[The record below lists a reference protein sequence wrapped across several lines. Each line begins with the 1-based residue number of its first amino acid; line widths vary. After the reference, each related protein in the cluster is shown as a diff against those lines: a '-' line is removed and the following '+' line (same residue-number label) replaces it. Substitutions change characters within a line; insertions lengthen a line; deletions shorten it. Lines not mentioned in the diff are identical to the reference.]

1 MPKAPKVGWRI
12 RAQYAVLLLLLI
24 ALLGAHRAAAQG
36 ELSNVL
42 VVAPDG
48 PYRSIVGALTAAPEG
63 ATIEVRSGVY
73 PGPLVID
80 KRVALIGVGDPPPVI
95 DGGGRGTVV
104 HIQAAGVRLRGF
116 VVRNSGDDLER
127 EESGVLVTAPDVLVE
142 DNRIVDVLFGIELK
156 NAPRGIVRHNLVQ
169 GKALP
174 VARRGDGIKLWYS
187 EGVLLEGNR
196 VEATRDVVLW
206 FSPNVTLRDNTIHDG
221 RYGVHTMYLDSG
233 RIEGNLLA
241 DNAVGAFLMYS
252 RGLEFIGNTVTRSR
266 GPSGYG
272 FGLKDVDGVV
282 ARDNLI
288 VNNHVGIYLDNSPRS
303 LDAQGLFERNVIAFN
318 DVGITL
324 LPMVQRNTFTRN
336 TFWENIEQVH
346 IQGGGQLRGNRW
358 AVAGRGNFWSDYTGY
373 DADGDGIGDLPY
385 RAESLFEDLMA
396 RQPTLRIYLLSPAAL
411 ALDLAARAFPVVKP
425 APKLVDPSPLM
436 QPELPAPT
444 LEALKA
450 NTSNQTNGL
459 LLMTGM
465 LLTALAAVVAF
476 GRRTVPPGNTMVVQE
491 ATAEA
496 QVGARSRASLQV
508 RAVTKRYGAVAA
520 LEEVSFDI
528 MPGEAVALWGPNGAG
543 KTTLIK
549 CLLGLVNYTGEIRLA
564 GLDARRQGKGVRARV
579 GYVPQ
584 EMAFHDMSVAETL
597 AFYARLKRV
606 GRDRVAAVLA
616 QTGLEAQV
624 DKPVSALSGG
634 MKQRLAL
641 AIALLA
647 DPSFL
652 VLDEPTANLDA
663 AGRAEFLALVS
674 ALKQRGVTILF
685 SSHRPE
691 EVEALA
697 DRVIVLQAGR
707 VVAEGLAAG
716 FTARLGLQTSVRLRL
731 AQPEALQAALTRLR
745 EEGLAARINGSGMLV
760 VTVCAGE
767 KARPIRALERAG
779 ITVADFEVEQNGH
792 HEYPGSGA

>member
-1 MPKAPKVGWRI
+1 MSRSPNQRRKRAGARYWGLGW
-12 RAQYAVLLLLLI
+12 ALALLL
-24 ALLGAHRAAAQG
+24 ALFWVSAAAAQSQSG
-36 ELSNVL
+36 DVL
-42 VVAPDG
+42 VVSPNG
-48 PYRSIVGALTAAPEG
+48 PYRTIAEALAAAPEG
-63 ATIEVRSGVY
+63 ATIEVRDGVY

-80 KRVALIGVGDPPPVI
+80 KRVTLVGVGDPPPVI

-116 VVRNSGDDLER
+116 VVRNSGNDLER
-127 EESGVLVTAPDVLVE
+127 EETGVLVTAPDVLVE
-142 DNRIVDVLFGIELK
+142 DNQIVDVLFGIELK
-156 NAPRGIVRHNLVQ
+156 NAPRSIVRRNLVR

-196 VEATRDVVLW
+196 VEAARDVVLW
-206 FSPNVTLRDNTIHDG
+206 FSPNTTLRGNTIRDG
-221 RYGVHTMYLDSG
+221 RYGIHTMYLDSG

-282 ARDNLI
+282 ARGNLI
-288 VNNHVGIYLDNSPRS
+288 VNNHVGIYLDNSPVS
-303 LDAQGLFERNVIAFN
+303 LDAQGLFEGNLIAFN

-324 LPMVQRNTFTRN
+324 LPMVQRNTFSGN
-336 TFWENIEQVH
+336 TFWENVEQVH
-346 IQGGGQLRGNRW
+346 IQGGGQLRGNLW

-396 RQPTLRIYLLSPAAL
+396 RQPALRIYLMSPAAL

-436 QPELPAPT
+436 RPALPTQT

-450 NTSNQTNGL
+450 NTSTQTNGW

-476 GRRTVPPGNTMVVQE
+476 GRRAALPETVRVAPAAP
-491 ATAEA
+491 AET
-496 QVGARSRASLQV
+496 RAGLEV

-520 LEEVSFDI
+520 LENVSFDI

-549 CLLGLVNYTGEIRLA
+549 CLLGLVSYTGEIRLA
-564 GLDARRQGKGVRARV
+564 GLDARRQGRQVRARV

-606 GRDRVAAVLA
+606 GRERVEAVLA

-641 AIALLA
+641 AVALLA
-647 DPSFL
+647 DPPFL

-663 AGRAEFLALVS
+663 AGRAEFLGLVS
-674 ALKQRGVTILF
+674 ALKRRGVTILF

-697 DRVIVLQAGR
+697 DRVIVLRAGR

-716 FTARLGLQTSVRLRL
+716 FTARLGLQTGVRLRL
-731 AQPEALQAALTRLR
+731 AQPELLQTALARLT
-745 EEGLAARINGSGMLV
+745 EDGLAARINGSGTLV
-760 VTVCAGE
+760 VTVGAGE
-767 KARPIRALERAG
+767 KARPIRTLERAG
-779 ITVADFEVEQNGH
+779 ITVTDFEVEQNGTY
-792 HEYPGSGA
+792 EYPGSGA

>member
-1 MPKAPKVGWRI
+1 MSRSPNQRRK
-12 RAQYAVLLLLLI
+12 RAGARYWGLGGVLALLL
-24 ALLGAHRAAAQG
+24 ALFWVNAAAAQG
-36 ELSNVL
+36 QSGDVL
-42 VVAPDG
+42 VVSPNG
-48 PYRSIVGALTAAPEG
+48 PYRTIAAALAAAPEG
-63 ATIEVRSGVY
+63 ATIEVRGGVY

-80 KRVALIGVGDPPPVI
+80 KRVTLVGVGDPPPVI

-104 HIQAAGVRLRGF
+104 HIRAAGVRLRGF

-127 EESGVLVTAPDVLVE
+127 EETGVLITAPDVLVE
-142 DNRIVDVLFGIELK
+142 DNHLVDVLFGIELK
-156 NAPRGIVRHNLVQ
+156 NAPRSIVRRNLVR

-196 VEATRDVVLW
+196 VEAARDVVLW
-206 FSPNVTLRDNTIHDG
+206 FSPNTTLRGNTIRDG

-288 VNNHVGIYLDNSPRS
+288 VNNHVGIYLDNSPVS
-303 LDAQGLFERNVIAFN
+303 LDAQGLFEGNLIAFN

-324 LPMVQRNTFTRN
+324 LPMVQRNTFSGN
-336 TFWENIEQVH
+336 TFWENVEQVH
-346 IQGGGQLRGNRW
+346 IQGGGQLRGNLW

-385 RAESLFEDLMA
+385 RAERLFEDLMA
-396 RQPTLRIYLLSPAAL
+396 RQPTLRIYLMSPAAL

-436 QPELPAPT
+436 RPALPTQT

-450 NTSNQTNGL
+450 NASTQTNGW

-476 GRRTVPPGNTMVVQE
+476 GRRAALPETVRAAP
-491 ATAEA
+491 TAPAETKA
-496 QVGARSRASLQV
+496 GLEV

-520 LEEVSFDI
+520 LEDVSFDI

-564 GLDARRQGKGVRARV
+564 GLDARRQGREVRARV

-606 GRDRVAAVLA
+606 GRERVEAVLA

-647 DPSFL
+647 DPPFL

-663 AGRAEFLALVS
+663 AGRAEFLGLVS
-674 ALKQRGVTILF
+674 ALKRRGVTILF

-697 DRVIVLQAGR
+697 DRVIVLRAGR

-716 FTARLGLQTSVRLRL
+716 FAARLGLQTGVRLRL
-731 AQPEALQAALTRLR
+731 AQPELLQAALARLT
-745 EEGLAARINGSGMLV
+745 EDGLAARINGSGTLV
-760 VTVCAGE
+760 VTVGAGE

-779 ITVADFEVEQNGH
+779 ITVTDFEVEQNGTY
-792 HEYPGSGA
+792 EYPGSGA

>member
-1 MPKAPKVGWRI
+1 MSRSPNQRRKRAGARYWGLGW
-12 RAQYAVLLLLLI
+12 ALALLL
-24 ALLGAHRAAAQG
+24 ALFWVSAAATQSQSG
-36 ELSNVL
+36 DVL
-42 VVAPDG
+42 VVSPNG
-48 PYRSIVGALTAAPEG
+48 PYRTIAEALAAAPEG
-63 ATIEVRSGVY
+63 ATIEVRGGVY

-80 KRVALIGVGDPPPVI
+80 KRVALVGVGDPPPVI

-116 VVRNSGDDLER
+116 VVRNSGDDLEH
-127 EESGVLVTAPDVLVE
+127 EETGVLVTAPDVLVE
-142 DNRIVDVLFGIELK
+142 DNQIVDVLFGIELK
-156 NAPRGIVRHNLVQ
+156 NAPRSIVRRNLVR

-196 VEATRDVVLW
+196 VEAARDVVLW
-206 FSPNVTLRDNTIHDG
+206 FSPNTTLRGNTIRDG

-233 RIEGNLLA
+233 RMEGNLLA

-288 VNNHVGIYLDNSPRS
+288 VNNHVGIYLDNSPVS

-324 LPMVQRNTFTRN
+324 LPMVQRNTFSGN
-336 TFWENIEQVH
+336 TFWENVEQVH
-346 IQGGGQLRGNRW
+346 IQGGGQLRGNLW
-358 AVAGRGNFWSDYTGY
+358 AVAGRGNFWSDYSGY

-396 RQPTLRIYLLSPAAL
+396 RQPTLRIYLMSPAAL

-436 QPELPAPT
+436 RPALPTQT
-444 LEALKA
+444 LEALQA
-450 NTSNQTNGL
+450 NTPTQTNGW
-459 LLMTGM
+459 LLMTGL

-476 GRRTVPPGNTMVVQE
+476 GRRAALPETVRVAPAAP
-491 ATAEA
+491 AETKA
-496 QVGARSRASLQV
+496 GLEV

-520 LEEVSFDI
+520 LENASFDI

-549 CLLGLVNYTGEIRLA
+549 CLLGLVSYTGEIRLA
-564 GLDARRQGKGVRARV
+564 GLDARRQGRQVRARV

-584 EMAFHDMSVAETL
+584 EIAFHDMSVAETL

-606 GRDRVAAVLA
+606 GRERVDAVLA

-647 DPSFL
+647 DPPFL

-663 AGRAEFLALVS
+663 AGRAEFLGLVS
-674 ALKQRGVTILF
+674 ALKRRGVTILF

-697 DRVIVLQAGR
+697 DRVIVLRAGR

-716 FTARLGLQTSVRLRL
+716 FTARLGLQTSMRLRL
-731 AQPEALQAALTRLR
+731 AQPEALQTALARLT
-745 EEGLAARINGSGMLV
+745 EDGLAAQINGSGALV
-760 VTVCAGE
+760 VTVGAGE
-767 KARPIRALERAG
+767 KARPIRTLERAG
-779 ITVADFEVEQNGH
+779 ITVTDFEVEQNGTY
-792 HEYPGSGA
+792 EYPGSGA

>member
-1 MPKAPKVGWRI
+1 MFRSPKVGW
-12 RAQYAVLLLLLI
+12 ALALLL
-24 ALLGAHRAAAQG
+24 ALFWVGTAAAQG
-36 ELSNVL
+36 QSGDVL
-42 VVAPDG
+42 VVSPSG
-48 PYRSIVGALTAAPEG
+48 PYRTIAEALAAAQDG
-63 ATIEVRSGVY
+63 DTIEVRSGVY
-73 PGPLVID
+73 PGPLVVD

-116 VVRNSGDDLER
+116 VVRNSGDNLER
-127 EESGVLVTAPDVLVE
+127 EETGVLVTAPDVLVE
-142 DNRIVDVLFGIELK
+142 DNQIVDVLFGIELK
-156 NAPRGIVRHNLVQ
+156 NAPRGVVRHNLVR
-169 GKALP
+169 GKTLP
-174 VARRGDGIKLWYS
+174 IARRGDGIKLWYS

-206 FSPNVTLRDNTIHDG
+206 FSPNTTLRGNIIRDG

-233 RIEGNLLA
+233 RIEANLLA
-241 DNAVGAFLMYS
+241 DNTVGAFLMYS

-272 FGLKDVDGVV
+272 FGLKDVDDVV

-288 VNNHVGIYLDNSPRS
+288 VNNHVGIYLDNSPVS
-303 LDAQGLFERNVIAFN
+303 LDAQGLFEGNVIAFN

-324 LPMVQRNTFTRN
+324 LPMVQRNTFSGN
-336 TFWENIEQVH
+336 TFWENVEQVH
-346 IQGGGQLRGNRW
+346 IQGGGQLRGNLW

-396 RQPTLRIYLLSPAAL
+396 RQPTLRIYLMSPAAL

-436 QPELPAPT
+436 RPALPT
-444 LEALKA
+444 QTVEALKA
-450 NTSNQTNGL
+450 DMSTGTNGW

-465 LLTALAAVVAF
+465 LFTALATVVAF
-476 GRRTVPPGNTMVVQE
+476 GRRAALLE
-491 ATAEA
+491 IARATQAAAAETKA
-496 QVGARSRASLQV
+496 GLEV

-520 LEEVSFDI
+520 LEDVSLQVT
-528 MPGEAVALWGPNGAG
+528 PGEAVALWGPNGAG

-564 GLDARRQGKGVRARV
+564 GLDARRQGRQVRARV

-584 EMAFHDMSVAETL
+584 EMAFHDMTVAETL

-606 GRDRVAAVLA
+606 GHDRVEAVLA

-624 DKPVSALSGG
+624 DKPVSTLSGG

-647 DPSFL
+647 DPPFL

-707 VVAEGLAAG
+707 VVAQSPAAG
-716 FTARLGLQTSVRLRL
+716 FSARLGLQTSVRLRL
-731 AQPEALQAALTRLR
+731 AQPELLQAALACLT
-745 EEGLAARINGSGMLV
+745 ESGLAARINGSGILV
-760 VTVCAGE
+760 VTVGAGE

-779 ITVADFEVEQNGH
+779 ITVADFEVEQNGYY
-792 HEYPGSGA
+792 EYPGSSA

>member
-1 MPKAPKVGWRI
+1 MSRSPNQRRK
-12 RAQYAVLLLLLI
+12 RAGARYWGLGGVLALLL
-24 ALLGAHRAAAQG
+24 ALFWVNAAAAQG
-36 ELSNVL
+36 QSGDVL
-42 VVAPDG
+42 VVSPNG
-48 PYRSIVGALTAAPEG
+48 PYRTIAAALAAAPEG
-63 ATIEVRSGVY
+63 ATIEVRGGVY

-80 KRVALIGVGDPPPVI
+80 KRVTLVGVGDPPPVI

-104 HIQAAGVRLRGF
+104 HIRAAGVRLRGF

-127 EESGVLVTAPDVLVE
+127 EETGVLITAPDVLVE
-142 DNRIVDVLFGIELK
+142 DNHLVDVLFGIELK
-156 NAPRGIVRHNLVQ
+156 NAPRSIVRRNLVR

-196 VEATRDVVLW
+196 VEAARDVVLW
-206 FSPNVTLRDNTIHDG
+206 FSPNTTLRGNTIRDG

-288 VNNHVGIYLDNSPRS
+288 VNNHVGIYLDNSPVS
-303 LDAQGLFERNVIAFN
+303 LDAQGLFEGNLIAFN

-324 LPMVQRNTFTRN
+324 LPMVQRNTFSGN
-336 TFWENIEQVH
+336 TFWENVEQVH
-346 IQGGGQLRGNRW
+346 IQGGGQLRGNLW

-385 RAESLFEDLMA
+385 RAERLFEDLMA
-396 RQPTLRIYLLSPAAL
+396 RQPTLRIYLMSPAAL

-436 QPELPAPT
+436 RPALPTQT

-450 NTSNQTNGL
+450 NASTQTNGW

-476 GRRTVPPGNTMVVQE
+476 GRRAALPETVRAAP
-491 ATAEA
+491 TAPAETKA
-496 QVGARSRASLQV
+496 GLEV

-520 LEEVSFDI
+520 LEDVSFDI

-564 GLDARRQGKGVRARV
+564 GLDARRQGREVRARV

-597 AFYARLKRV
+597 AFLRAPEGV
-606 GRDRVAAVLA
+606 GRERVEAVLA

-647 DPSFL
+647 DPPFL

-663 AGRAEFLALVS
+663 AGRAEFLGLVS
-674 ALKQRGVTILF
+674 ALKRRGVTILF

-697 DRVIVLQAGR
+697 DRVIVLRAGR

-716 FTARLGLQTSVRLRL
+716 FAARLGLQTGVRLRL
-731 AQPEALQAALTRLR
+731 AQPELLQAALARLT
-745 EEGLAARINGSGMLV
+745 EDGLAARINGSGTLV
-760 VTVCAGE
+760 VTVGAGE

-779 ITVADFEVEQNGH
+779 ITVTDFEVEQNGTY
-792 HEYPGSGA
+792 EYPGSGA

>member
-1 MPKAPKVGWRI
+1 MFRSPKVGW
-12 RAQYAVLLLLLI
+12 ALALLL
-24 ALLGAHRAAAQG
+24 ALFWVGTAAAQG
-36 ELSNVL
+36 QSGDVL
-42 VVAPDG
+42 VVSPSG
-48 PYRSIVGALTAAPEG
+48 PYRTIAEALAAAQDG
-63 ATIEVRSGVY
+63 DTIEVRSGVY
-73 PGPLVID
+73 PGPLVVD

-116 VVRNSGDDLER
+116 VVRNSGDNLER
-127 EESGVLVTAPDVLVE
+127 EETGVLVTAPDVLVE
-142 DNRIVDVLFGIELK
+142 DNQIVDVLFGIELK
-156 NAPRGIVRHNLVQ
+156 NAPRGVVRHNLVR
-169 GKALP
+169 GKTLP
-174 VARRGDGIKLWYS
+174 IARRGDGIKLWYS

-206 FSPNVTLRDNTIHDG
+206 FSPNTTLRGNIIRDG

-233 RIEGNLLA
+233 RIEANLLA
-241 DNAVGAFLMYS
+241 DNTVGAFLMYS

-266 GPSGYG
+266 SPSGYG
-272 FGLKDVDGVV
+272 FGLKDVDDVV

-288 VNNHVGIYLDNSPRS
+288 INNHVGIYLDNSPVS
-303 LDAQGLFERNVIAFN
+303 LDAQGLFEGNVIAFN

-324 LPMVQRNTFTRN
+324 LPMVQRNTFSGN
-336 TFWENIEQVH
+336 TFWENVEQVH
-346 IQGGGQLRGNRW
+346 IQGGGQLRGNLW

-396 RQPTLRIYLLSPAAL
+396 RQPTLRIYLMSPAAL

-436 QPELPAPT
+436 RPALPT
-444 LEALKA
+444 QTVEALKA
-450 NTSNQTNGL
+450 DMSTGTNGW

-465 LLTALAAVVAF
+465 LFTALATVVAF
-476 GRRTVPPGNTMVVQE
+476 GRRAALLE
-491 ATAEA
+491 IARATQAAAAETKA
-496 QVGARSRASLQV
+496 GLEV

-520 LEEVSFDI
+520 LEDVSLQVT
-528 MPGEAVALWGPNGAG
+528 PGEAVALWGPNGAG

-564 GLDARRQGKGVRARV
+564 GLDARRQGRQVRARV

-584 EMAFHDMSVAETL
+584 EMAFHDMTVAETL

-606 GRDRVAAVLA
+606 GHDRVEAVLA

-624 DKPVSALSGG
+624 DKPVSTLSGG

-647 DPSFL
+647 DPPFL

-707 VVAEGLAAG
+707 VVAQSPAAG
-716 FTARLGLQTSVRLRL
+716 FSARLGLQTSVRLRL
-731 AQPEALQAALTRLR
+731 AQPELLQAALACLT
-745 EEGLAARINGSGMLV
+745 ESGLAARINGSGILV
-760 VTVCAGE
+760 VTVGAGE

-779 ITVADFEVEQNGH
+779 ITVADFEVEQNGYY
-792 HEYPGSGA
+792 EYPGSSA

>member
-1 MPKAPKVGWRI
+1 MPRSPKAGWI
-12 RAQYAVLLLLLI
+12 LVLLI
-24 ALLGAHRAAAQG
+24 ALIWTNTAVAQS
-36 ELSNVL
+36 LSGDVL
-42 VVAPDG
+42 VVSPNG
-48 PYRSIVGALTAAPEG
+48 PYRTITEALALAQDG
-63 ATIEVRSGVY
+63 DTIEVRGGVY
-73 PGPLVID
+73 PGPLVVD
-80 KRVALIGVGDPPPVI
+80 KRVTLVGVGDPPPEI

-104 HIQAAGVRLRGF
+104 HIQAAGAGLRGF

-127 EESGVLVTAPDVLVE
+127 EETGVLVTAPEVLVE
-142 DNRIVDVLFGIELK
+142 DNQIVDVLFGIELK
-156 NAPRGIVRHNLVQ
+156 NAPRGVVRRNLVR

-187 EGVLLEGNR
+187 DGVLLEANR
-196 VEATRDVVLW
+196 VEAARDVVLW
-206 FSPNVTLRDNTIHDG
+206 FSPNIILRGNIIRDG

-288 VNNHVGIYLDNSPRS
+288 VNNHVGIYLDNSPVS
-303 LDAQGLFERNVIAFN
+303 LDAQGLFERNLIAFN

-324 LPMVQRNTFTRN
+324 LPMVQRNTFSGN
-336 TFWENIEQVH
+336 TFWENVEQVH
-346 IQGGGQLRGNRW
+346 IQGGGQLRGNLW

-396 RQPTLRIYLLSPAAL
+396 RQPTLRIYLMSPAAL

-436 QPELPAPT
+436 RPALPTQT

-450 NTSNQTNGL
+450 NTSTQTNGW

-465 LLTALAAVVAF
+465 LLTALATVVAF
-476 GRRTVPPGNTMVVQE
+476 GRHAALPETMRVAPA
-491 ATAEA
+491 ATAETKA
-496 QVGARSRASLQV
+496 GLEV

-520 LEEVSFDI
+520 LEGVSLDVA
-528 MPGEAVALWGPNGAG
+528 PGEAVALWGPNGAG

-564 GLDARRQGKGVRARV
+564 GLDARRQGKQVRARV

-584 EMAFHDMSVAETL
+584 ETAFHDMNVAETL

-606 GRDRVAAVLA
+606 GRNRVEAVLA
-616 QTGLEAQV
+616 QTGLEAQLS
-624 DKPVSALSGG
+624 KPVSALSGG

-641 AIALLA
+641 AVALLA
-647 DPSFL
+647 DPPFL

-707 VVAEGLAAG
+707 VVAEGPAAG
-716 FTARLGLQTSVRLRL
+716 FTARLGLQTSLRLRL
-731 AQPEALQAALTRLR
+731 AQPDSLQAALARLT
-745 EEGLAARINGSGMLV
+745 EEGLIARINGSGALV
-760 VTVCAGE
+760 VTVGAGE

-779 ITVADFEVEQNGH
+779 ITVTDFEVEQNGTY
-792 HEYPGSGA
+792 EYPGSGA

>member
-1 MPKAPKVGWRI
+1 MSRSPNQRRK
-12 RAQYAVLLLLLI
+12 RAGARYWGLGGVLALLL
-24 ALLGAHRAAAQG
+24 ALFWVNAAAAQG
-36 ELSNVL
+36 QSGDVL
-42 VVAPDG
+42 VVSPNG
-48 PYRSIVGALTAAPEG
+48 PYRTIAAALAAAPEG
-63 ATIEVRSGVY
+63 ATIEVRGGVY

-80 KRVALIGVGDPPPVI
+80 KRVTLVGVGDPPPVI

-104 HIQAAGVRLRGF
+104 HIRAAGVRLRGF

-127 EESGVLVTAPDVLVE
+127 EETGVLITAPDVLVE
-142 DNRIVDVLFGIELK
+142 DNHLVDVLFGIELK
-156 NAPRGIVRHNLVQ
+156 NAPRSIVRRNLVR

-196 VEATRDVVLW
+196 VEAARDVVLW
-206 FSPNVTLRDNTIHDG
+206 FSPNTTLRGNTIRDG

-288 VNNHVGIYLDNSPRS
+288 VNNHVGIYLDNSPVS
-303 LDAQGLFERNVIAFN
+303 LDAQGLFEGNLIAFN

-324 LPMVQRNTFTRN
+324 LPMVQRNTFSGN
-336 TFWENIEQVH
+336 TFWENVEQVH
-346 IQGGGQLRGNRW
+346 IQGGGQLRGNLW

-385 RAESLFEDLMA
+385 RAERLFEDLMA
-396 RQPTLRIYLLSPAAL
+396 RQPTLRIYLMSPAAL

-436 QPELPAPT
+436 RPALPTQT

-450 NTSNQTNGL
+450 NASTQTNGW

-476 GRRTVPPGNTMVVQE
+476 GRRAALPETVRAAP
-491 ATAEA
+491 TAPAETKA
-496 QVGARSRASLQV
+496 GLEV

-520 LEEVSFDI
+520 LEDVSFDI

-564 GLDARRQGKGVRARV
+564 GLDARRQGREVRARV

-597 AFYARLKRV
+597 AFLRAPEAR
-606 GRDRVAAVLA
+606 G
-616 QTGLEAQV
+616 
-624 DKPVSALSGG
+624 P
-634 MKQRLAL
+634 
-641 AIALLA
+641 
-647 DPSFL
+647 
-652 VLDEPTANLDA
+652 
-663 AGRAEFLALVS
+663 RA
-674 ALKQRGVTILF
+674 RG
-685 SSHRPE
+685 SCPG
-691 EVEALA
+691 A
-697 DRVIVLQAGR
+697 DRAG
-707 VVAEGLAAG
+707 GAG
-716 FTARLGLQTSVRLRL
+716 G
-731 AQPEALQAALTRLR
+731 
-745 EEGLAARINGSGMLV
+745 
-760 VTVCAGE
+760 
-767 KARPIRALERAG
+767 
-779 ITVADFEVEQNGH
+779 
-792 HEYPGSGA
+792 

>member
-1 MPKAPKVGWRI
+1 MSRSPKVRW
-12 RAQYAVLLLLLI
+12 VLALLI
-24 ALLGAHRAAAQG
+24 ALVGAHSATAQVG
-36 ELSNVL
+36 PSNTL
-42 VVAPDG
+42 VVSPDG
-48 PYRSIVGALTAAPEG
+48 PYRTIAQALAAAPEG
-63 ATIEVRSGVY
+63 TTIEVHGGVY

-80 KRVALIGVGDPPPVI
+80 KRVALVGVGDPPPVI

-104 HIQAAGVRLRGF
+104 HIQAAGVHLRGF
-116 VVRNSGDDLER
+116 VVRNSGDNLER
-127 EESGVLVTAPDVLVE
+127 EESGVLVTAAAVLVE
-142 DNRIVDVLFGIELK
+142 DNQVVDVLFGIELK
-156 NAPRGIVRHNLVQ
+156 NAPRGIVRRNLVR

-196 VEATRDVVLW
+196 VEGTRDVVLW
-206 FSPNVTLRDNTIHDG
+206 FSPNTTLRGNLIRDG
-221 RYGVHTMYLDSG
+221 RYGIHTMYLDSG

-241 DNAVGAFLMYS
+241 DNAVGVFLMYS

-272 FGLKDVDGVV
+272 FGLKDVDDVV
-282 ARDNLI
+282 ARHNLI
-288 VNNHVGIYLDNSPRS
+288 VNNHVGIYLDNSPVS
-303 LDAQGLFERNVIAFN
+303 LDAQGLFEGNVIAFN
-318 DVGITL
+318 DVGLTL
-324 LPMVQRNTFTRN
+324 LPMVQRNTFSGN

-346 IQGGGQLRGNRW
+346 IQGGGQLRGNLW
-358 AVAGRGNFWSDYTGY
+358 AVAGRGNFWSDYAGY

-396 RQPTLRIYLLSPAAL
+396 RQPTLRIYLMSPAAL
-411 ALDLAARAFPVVKP
+411 ALDLAARAFPVVRP
-425 APKLVDPSPLM
+425 TPKLVDPSPLM
-436 QPELPAPT
+436 RPALPALA
-444 LEALKA
+444 LEALQA
-450 NTSNQTNGL
+450 NGSTRTNGL

-476 GRRTVPPGNTMVVQE
+476 GRRAALPEMTVG
-491 ATAEA
+491 A
-496 QVGARSRASLQV
+496 QVIAPSQETTAKANAGLEV

-520 LEEVSFDI
+520 LEEVSLEVV
-528 MPGEAVALWGPNGAG
+528 PGEAVALWGPNGAG

-549 CLLGLVNYTGEIRLA
+549 CLLGLVSYTGEIRLA
-564 GLDARRQGKGVRARV
+564 GLDARRQGRGVRARV

-597 AFYARLKRV
+597 AFYAHLKRV

-616 QTGLEAQV
+616 QTGLETQV
-624 DKPVSALSGG
+624 AKPVSALSGG

-674 ALKQRGVTILF
+674 ALKRRGVTILF

-707 VVAEGLAAG
+707 VVAEGPAAG

-731 AQPEALQAALTRLR
+731 TQPELLQAALTRLT
-745 EEGLAARINGSGMLV
+745 EEGLTARINGSGMLV
-760 VTVCAGE
+760 VTVRAGE

-779 ITVADFEVEQNGH
+779 IAVADFEVEQNGH
-792 HEYPGSGA
+792 YEYPGSGA

>member
-1 MPKAPKVGWRI
+1 MSRSPNQRRKRAGARYWGLGW
-12 RAQYAVLLLLLI
+12 ALALLL
-24 ALLGAHRAAAQG
+24 ALFWVSAAATQSQSG
-36 ELSNVL
+36 DVL
-42 VVAPDG
+42 VVSPNG
-48 PYRSIVGALTAAPEG
+48 PYRTIAEALAAAPEG
-63 ATIEVRSGVY
+63 ATIEVRGGVY

-127 EESGVLVTAPDVLVE
+127 EDAGVLVTAPDVLVE
-142 DNRIVDVLFGIELK
+142 DNRVVDVLFGIELK
-156 NAPRGIVRHNLVQ
+156 NAPRGIVRRNLVQ

-174 VARRGDGIKLWYS
+174 LARRGDGIKLWYS

-196 VEATRDVVLW
+196 VETTRDVLLW
-206 FSPNVTLRDNTIHDG
+206 FSPNITLRDSIIRDG

-272 FGLKDVDGVV
+272 LGLKDVDGVV
-282 ARDNLI
+282 VRDNLF

-324 LPMVQRNTFTRN
+324 LPMVQRNTFSGN
-336 TFWENIEQVH
+336 TFWENVEQVH
-346 IQGGGQLRGNRW
+346 IQGGGQLRGNLW
-358 AVAGRGNFWSDYTGY
+358 AVAGRGNFWSDYSGY

-396 RQPTLRIYLLSPAAL
+396 RQPTLRIYLMSPAAL

-436 QPELPAPT
+436 RPDLPAQT
-444 LEALKA
+444 LEALQA
-450 NTSNQTNGL
+450 NMPTQTNGW
-459 LLMTGM
+459 LLMTGL

-476 GRRTVPPGNTMVVQE
+476 GRRAALPETVRVAPAAP
-491 ATAEA
+491 AETKA
-496 QVGARSRASLQV
+496 GLEV

-520 LEEVSFDI
+520 LENVSFDI

-549 CLLGLVNYTGEIRLA
+549 CLLGLVSYTGEIRLA
-564 GLDARRQGKGVRARV
+564 GLDARRQGRQVRARV

-584 EMAFHDMSVAETL
+584 EIAFHDMSVAETL

-606 GRDRVAAVLA
+606 GRERVDAVLA

-647 DPSFL
+647 DPPFL
-652 VLDEPTANLDA
+652 ALDEPTANLDA
-663 AGRAEFLALVS
+663 AGRAEFLGLVS
-674 ALKQRGVTILF
+674 ALKRRGVTILF

-697 DRVIVLQAGR
+697 DRVIVLRAGR
-707 VVAEGLAAG
+707 VVAEGPAAG
-716 FTARLGLQTSVRLRL
+716 FTARLGLQTSMRLRL
-731 AQPEALQAALTRLR
+731 AQPEALQTALARLT
-745 EEGLAARINGSGMLV
+745 EDGLAAQINGSGTLV
-760 VTVCAGE
+760 VTVGAGE
-767 KARPIRALERAG
+767 KARPIRTLERAG
-779 ITVADFEVEQNGH
+779 ITVTDFEVERNDTY
-792 HEYPGSGA
+792 EYPGSDA

>member
-1 MPKAPKVGWRI
+1 MGW
-12 RAQYAVLLLLLI
+12 ALALLL
-24 ALLGAHRAAAQG
+24 ALVGAHGVAAQ
-36 ELSNVL
+36 SASPPVL
-42 VVAPDG
+42 IVSPDG
-48 PYRSIVGALTAAPEG
+48 PYRTIAEALAAAPEG
-63 ATIEVRSGVY
+63 ATIEVRGGVY
-73 PGPLVID
+73 SGPLVID
-80 KRVALIGVGDPPPVI
+80 KRVALVGVGDPPPVI

-116 VVRNSGDDLER
+116 VVRNSGDDLEH
-127 EESGVLVTAPDVLVE
+127 EETGVLVTAPDVLVE
-142 DNRIVDVLFGIELK
+142 DNQIVDVLFGIELK
-156 NAPRGIVRHNLVQ
+156 NAPRSIVRRNLVR

-196 VEATRDVVLW
+196 VEAARDVVLW
-206 FSPNVTLRDNTIHDG
+206 FSPNTTLRGNTIREG

-252 RGLEFIGNTVTRSR
+252 RGLKFIGNTVTRSR

-288 VNNHVGIYLDNSPRS
+288 VNNHVGIYLDNSPVS
-303 LDAQGLFERNVIAFN
+303 LDAQGLFEGNLIAFN

-324 LPMVQRNTFTRN
+324 LPMVQRNTFSGN
-336 TFWENIEQVH
+336 TFWENVEQVH
-346 IQGGGQLRGNRW
+346 IQGGGQLRGNLW
-358 AVAGRGNFWSDYTGY
+358 AVAGRGNFWSDYSGY

-385 RAESLFEDLMA
+385 RAESLFEDLMS
-396 RQPTLRIYLLSPAAL
+396 REPTLRIYLLSPAAL

-436 QPELPAPT
+436 RPALPTQT
-444 LEALKA
+444 LEALQA
-450 NTSNQTNGL
+450 NTSTQTNGW
-459 LLMTGM
+459 LLMTGL
-465 LLTALAAVVAF
+465 LLTTLAAVVAF
-476 GRRTVPPGNTMVVQE
+476 GRRTALPETVRVAPAAP
-491 ATAEA
+491 AETKA
-496 QVGARSRASLQV
+496 GLEV

-520 LEEVSFDI
+520 LENVSFDI

-549 CLLGLVNYTGEIRLA
+549 CLLGLVSYTGEIRLA
-564 GLDARRQGKGVRARV
+564 GLDARRQGRQVRARV

-584 EMAFHDMSVAETL
+584 EIAFHDMSVAETL

-606 GRDRVAAVLA
+606 GRERVDAVLA

-647 DPSFL
+647 DPPFL

-663 AGRAEFLALVS
+663 VGRAEFLGLVS
-674 ALKQRGVTILF
+674 ALKRRGVTILF

-697 DRVIVLQAGR
+697 DRVIVLRAGR

-716 FTARLGLQTSVRLRL
+716 FTARLGLQTGVRLRL
-731 AQPEALQAALTRLR
+731 AQP
-745 EEGLAARINGSGMLV
+745 
-760 VTVCAGE
+760 
-767 KARPIRALERAG
+767 
-779 ITVADFEVEQNGH
+779 
-792 HEYPGSGA
+792 